1 MPFWFYRSF
10 TFFLFLH
17 SLFSRLWAY
26 RMHVTFSSPSF
37 YLPFLL
43 LCGLITLSPLFFFLP
58 SLSSPLWTYHTFSSL
73 LLSIFPFFPFFSYAD
88 LSHFPLS
95 PSLPTHL
102 LCEFITPFPLPSLPC
117 LFVSNLCHFINFILL
132 YSVLSPCSFSYSV
145 WQWNWINFLNNK
157 SCVFNSNKYC
167 IHVF

>member
-1 MPFWFYRSF
+1 
-10 TFFLFLH
+10 
-17 SLFSRLWAY
+17 
-26 RMHVTFSSPSF
+26 MHVTFSSPSF

-43 LCGLITLSPLFFFLP
+43 LCGLITLSPLSFFLS

-73 LLSIFPFFPFFSYAD
+73 LLSIFPFFPFFSYVD

-95 PSLPTHL
+95 PCLPTHL

-132 YSVLSPCSFSYSV
+132 YSVLLHVVSHTLSDNEIELTFGIINHVYSIL
-145 WQWNWINFLNNK
+145 INIVYMYFKQYEHALRH
-157 SCVFNSNKYC
+157 VYALSNMCEEK
-167 IHVF
+167 IPANM